1 MSLKYWEINGQHFA
15 FDNQDAECMKRYE
28 DAFDAMLEESNAL
41 PKDGKASER
50 IIAYCQVFR
59 NLYDRLFGE
68 GSAEKIF
75 ADVPMNIERY
85 NEIYENFFDFVQE
98 CNNEGAK
105 KYADLIS
112 KYKPNRQQ
120 RRIAAKNKK

>member
-1 MSLKYWEINGQHFA
+1 MT
-15 FDNQDAECMKRYE
+15 
-28 DAFDAMLEESNAL
+28 L

-85 NEIYENFFDFVQE
+85 NEIYENFLDFVQE

-120 RRIAAKNKK
+120 RRTAAKKK